1 MLREMITRYGR
12 NPAGYLWALAEP
24 IGFIA
29 LLWLVFSQISHQPPI
44 GNSFPLFYA
53 TGYIAFFWVND
64 IADVTGRAIHV
75 NRPLLAFPP
84 ITPLD
89 TILARFL
96 LHALTVLVIAVTIL
110 GGLVWLTQGS
120 VSLALRPLMLAFL
133 LATLLGFGI
142 GTFNCWAFARWPVW
156 ERLWSIISRPVFL
169 ISCVFFTY
177 SALPNAVKDVLWWNP
192 VVHIVGLV
200 RSGIYPS
207 YDPAHV
213 APQYVAVLGLAFLTL
228 GLWFICRRAH
238 RIAEL

>member
-12 NPAGYLWALAEP
+12 NPLGYLWALAEP
-24 IGFIA
+24 VGFIA

-53 TGYIAFFWVND
+53 TGYIAFFCVND

-89 TILARFL
+89 AILARFFL
-96 LHALTVLVIAVTIL
+96 QALTVLVVGIVVL
-110 GGLVWLTQGS
+110 GGLVWFSHGG
-120 VSLALRPLMLAFL
+120 VAVDVRPLMLAF
-133 LATLLGFGI
+133 AMANLLGLGI
-142 GTFNCWAFARWPVW
+142 GMLNCWAFSRWSVW
-156 ERLWSIISRPVFL
+156 ERIWAIISRPVFL

-192 VVHIVGLV
+192 VVHIVAMV
-200 RSGIYPS
+200 RSGIYPT
-207 YDPAHV
+207 YDSAH
-213 APQYVAVLGLAFLTL
+213 ATPLYVLMLGAGFLVS
-228 GLWFICRRAH
+228 GLWLLSCRAQ
-238 RIAEL
+238 RIAEA